1 MKKSWLSFVLGIV
14 ICAYSCSAKAR
25 AALEQFYI
33 QNIRIEGNIR
43 IERETILS
51 QIDLKM
57 EQNHTHE
64 ELDRALKNLYA
75 TGFFADASLRV
86 DGSTLVIQ
94 VKENPIVSQ
103 IQFEGNDKLSD
114 DILKAEL
121 QLRPRQIYT
130 LSRLRNDTQRI
141 QDLYRLKGHFA
152 AVVTPEI
159 IKRDQNR
166 VDVVFNIKE
175 GNPTIVRRI
184 FFIGNKKFDHSKL
197 ESTIQTKETRWYR
210 FFTSD
215 DNYDPDRLAYDR
227 ELLRKF
233 YLEHGYADFQVKSA
247 VAELTPD
254 QKEFFITFTLQEGE
268 RYKFGKIDVKTSL
281 KKIDLNAL
289 RKVITFSSDDW
300 YSSKDV
306 EKTISALTDALGNM
320 GYAFVDVQPD
330 IVKDEK
336 SRLLQVT
343 FHIQE
348 GPRVYVNK
356 IRIFQN
362 DRTDDE
368 VVRREMRFYEGDAFN
383 TAILKDSEKRIK
395 DLGFFKKVTINKKPG
410 SAPDLVDLDV
420 QVEEERTGELS
431 FGAGFSTAD
440 GPLADAKFAEHNFR
454 GKGQDLRVGLTLAKR
469 RQEYDIGFTEPYFMN
484 RELTAGFDIYRV
496 TRTRF
501 QDAPYDQQI
510 NGLSFHLGY
519 QLSEY
524 VSQVW
529 GYRIQ
534 TDNVNHIRQNAS
546 RYVREQA
553 GNKLVSAVSQEISYD
568 RRDSKVN
575 PTMGYVIGFG
585 NDLAGLG
592 GNISFLKNQIR
603 GAWYYPVFDDTV
615 IEVRGRYGIMFGLG
629 RKTRIADRYILGGE
643 SLRGF
648 ESGGVSPRDTK
659 TLDPL
664 GGQQFYTAG
673 VEMTFPIGLPNEL
686 GVKGAFFSDVGSIWQ
701 SKERGS
707 TVFDKPSLRVS
718 VGGGLRW
725 KSPMGPIKID
735 FAQAVLKEKV
745 DRTQLVLFGFSSRF

>member
-1 MKKSWLSFVLGIV
+1 MKNLFLAFILSLFLCVSIFP
-14 ICAYSCSAKAR
+14 AKA
-25 AALEQFYI
+25 AGEQFYV
-33 QNIRIEGNIR
+33 QNIRIDGNVR

-57 EQNHTHE
+57 GQGYTHE
-64 ELDRALKNLYA
+64 DLDKALKNLYS
-75 TGFFADASLRV
+75 TGFFADASLRI

-94 VKENPIVSQ
+94 VKENPIVNQ
-103 IQFEGNDKLSD
+103 IEFEGNDKLSD
-114 DILKAEL
+114 DILKTEL
-121 QLRPRQIYT
+121 QLRPRQTYT
-130 LSRLRNDTQRI
+130 LARLRNDTQRI

-152 AVVTPEI
+152 AIVTPEI
-159 IKRDQNR
+159 IQRDQNR
-166 VDVVFNIKE
+166 VDVIFKIKE
-175 GNPTIVRRI
+175 GEPTVVRQI

-215 DNYDPDRLAYDR
+215 DNYDPNRLAYDR

-254 QKEFFITFTLQEGE
+254 QKEFFITFTLHEGE
-268 RYKFGKIDVKTSL
+268 RYKIGKVDIKTSL
-281 KKIDLNAL
+281 KKVNLNAL
-289 RKVITFSSDDW
+289 RKVITFSSGDW

-306 EKTISALTDALGNM
+306 EKTISALTDALGSM

-330 IVKDEK
+330 IQKDQK
-336 SRLLQVT
+336 GHILNVT
-343 FHIQE
+343 FNIQE

-356 IRIFQN
+356 IQIFQN

-368 VVRREMRFYEGDAFN
+368 VIRREVRFYEGDAFN
-383 TAILKDSEKRIK
+383 TSILKDSEKRLK

-410 SAPDLVDLDV
+410 NAPDLVDLDI

-440 GPLADAKFAEHNFR
+440 GPLIDAKFAEHNFR
-454 GKGQDLRVGLTLAKR
+454 GKGQDLRTGVTLAKR
-469 RQEYDIGFTEPYFMN
+469 RQEYDIGFTEPYFLG
-484 RELTAGFDIYRV
+484 RELAAGFDIYRV

-501 QDAPYDQQI
+501 QDAPFDQQI
-510 NGLSFHLGY
+510 NGVSVNLGY

-524 VSQVW
+524 ISQVL

-546 RYVREQA
+546 LYVREQA
-553 GNKLVSAVSQEISYD
+553 GNKLMSAVSQEISYD
-568 RRDSKVN
+568 RRDSKIN
-575 PTMGYVIGFG
+575 PTMGYVVGFG

-603 GAWYYPVFDDTV
+603 GAYYYPVFDDVV

-629 RKTRIADRYILGGE
+629 RKTRIADRYVLGGE

-648 ESGGVSPRDTK
+648 EAGGVGPHDTVTK
-659 TLDPL
+659 DPL
-664 GGQQFYTAG
+664 GGQQFYAAG
-673 VEMTFPIGLPNEL
+673 FEVTFPIGLPNEL
-686 GVKGAFFSDVGSIWQ
+686 GVKGALFSDAGSVWQ
-701 SKERGS
+701 SKLTGPNLI
-707 TVFDKPSLRVS
+707 DKPSLRVS
-718 VGGGLRW
+718 AGGGLRW

-735 FAQAVLKEKV
+735 FAEAILKEKS
-745 DRTQLVLFGFSSRF
+745 DRTQFVLFGFTSRF